1 VTGTGG
7 YYSLM
12 APCYVCGVV
21 FASNPARVPSYENQP
36 ICEPCIG
43 LINRRRA
50 ELGQPLWPVLEG
62 AYEPAQEGEL

>member
-1 VTGTGG
+1 
-7 YYSLM
+7 
-12 APCYVCGVV
+12 V